1 MLKTIH
7 QQKTQLSIKTEH
19 LLKKLLAMKWVVKT
33 LVIVQI
39 QKMIQL
45 LPSEYEYK
53 ICICRR
59 VDTSGNFEA
68 EFKVN
73 MYTDREVKEW
83 VKEYNKDIGLW
94 LEKVTKGEACYAD
107 LT

>member
-1 MLKTIH
+1 
-7 QQKTQLSIKTEH
+7 
-19 LLKKLLAMKWVVKT
+19 
-33 LVIVQI
+33 
-39 QKMIQL
+39 MIQL

-53 ICICRR
+53 ICIYRR
-59 VDTSGNFEA
+59 VDTSGSFEA

-73 MYTDREVKEW
+73 MCSDREVREW
-83 VKEYNKDIGLW
+83 VKECNKDNGLW